1 MNTANTA
8 QETNRPCRVF
18 VVLHVSAQGKE
29 RVHFFG
35 TRKMAAQAAK
45 QMIGYARIREV
56 WIPH

>member
-1 MNTANTA
+1 
-8 QETNRPCRVF
+8 
-18 VVLHVSAQGKE
+18 VLHVSAQGEE